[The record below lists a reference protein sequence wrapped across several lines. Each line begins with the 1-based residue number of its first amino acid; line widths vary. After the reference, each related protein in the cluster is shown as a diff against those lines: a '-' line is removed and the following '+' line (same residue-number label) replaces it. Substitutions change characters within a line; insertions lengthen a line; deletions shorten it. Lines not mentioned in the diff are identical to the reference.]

1 MRGDCIGETMLKI
14 ATTDR
19 TTVTARIAVRD
30 ASGEVVI
37 VEIKLTGLL
46 RSQPDWDAL
55 FQRHTQPEG
64 ERTVT
69 DVYRANAKL
78 YAEVFDGWQGVVSE
92 EGFPLHYSAGAME
105 VLLMSS
111 HGPAANLALMQ
122 AVNDLRYG
130 ALEKN

>member
-1 MRGDCIGETMLKI
+1 MLKI

-30 ASGEVVI
+30 ASGEAAI

-55 FQRHTQPEG
+55 LQRHAQAEG
-64 ERTVT
+64 EKVGADVT
-69 DVYRANAKL
+69 GIYRANAKL
-78 YAEVFDGWQGVVSE
+78 YAEVFDGWQGVADES
-92 EGFPLHYSAGAME
+92 GQPLAYSADALE
-105 VLLMSS
+105 VLLMSA
-111 HGPAANLALMQ
+111 HGPAANRALMQ
-122 AVNDLRYG
+122 AMHDLRYG

>member
-1 MRGDCIGETMLKI
+1 MLKI

-30 ASGEVVI
+30 ASGEADI

-55 FQRHTQPEG
+55 FQRHAEAEG
-64 ERTVT
+64 EKVVADVT
-69 DVYRANAKL
+69 CIYRANAKL
-78 YAEVFDGWQGVVSE
+78 YAEVFDGWQGVADE
-92 EGFPLHYSAGAME
+92 KGQPLAYSADALE
-105 VLLMSS
+105 VLLLSA
-111 HGPAANLALMQ
+111 HGPAANRALMQ
-122 AVNDLRYG
+122 AMHDLRYG